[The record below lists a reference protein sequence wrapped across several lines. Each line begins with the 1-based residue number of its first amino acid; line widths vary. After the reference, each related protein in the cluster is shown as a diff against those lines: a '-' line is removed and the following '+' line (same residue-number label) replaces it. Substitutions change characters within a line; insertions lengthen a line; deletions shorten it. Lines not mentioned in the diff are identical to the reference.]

1 MKGLILINGYPS
13 AEKFLRQSAR
23 IQAELCALGIETD
36 VVKNGEIAAKFSNDG
51 NVSVDVKKYGFA
63 VYLDKDKYLGEMLEV
78 AGLRLFNPSKAVET
92 CDDKMRTFLALKN
105 SGLRFPDTVSAPLC
119 YTKDAKVNR
128 PFLRF
133 VEKTLGFPV
142 VVKKS
147 YGSFGEGVRL
157 AKTFEELET
166 VAQEWL
172 HQPHF
177 FQKYIAESKGKDL
190 RVIVVGGKAIGSME
204 RRAQGDEFRS
214 NVELGGVGVAVDL
227 PDAYKKAAELAATK
241 LELDYC
247 GVDLLETAKG
257 PVLCEVNSNA
267 FFEGFESA
275 TGINVAKAYAEHI
288 VKEMQ
293 K

>member
-119 YTKDAKVNR
+119 YTKDAKVSEE
-128 PFLRF
+128 FLEN
-133 VEKTLGFPV
+133 VAQNLGFPL

-147 YGSFGEGVRL
+147 YGSFGAGVRL
-157 AKTFEELET
+157 VHGMSELQKTAEEFLY
-166 VAQEWL
+166 A
-172 HQPHF
+172 PHF
-177 FQKYIAESKGKDL
+177 FQEYIKESCGRDI
-190 RVIVVGGKAIGSME
+190 RVIVIGQKALGGME
-204 RRAQGDEFRS
+204 RVAKEGEFRS
-214 NVELGGVGVAVDL
+214 NIELGGVGRKIAL
-227 PDAYKKAAELAATK
+227 KKEYAIAAERAAK
-241 LELDYC
+241 ALGLDYC
-247 GVDLLETAKG
+247 GVDLLQTKEG

-267 FFEGFESA
+267 FFEGFEEA
-275 TGINVAKAYAEHI
+275 TGLDIAKTYAEYI
-288 VKEMQ
+288 VSAI
-293 K
+293 